1 VPLSIATVLK
11 SRIILLVVGIAVV
24 SWAGP
29 LIRLATEA
37 PPLVIAFWRT
47 AIASAVLLPLA
58 LTRRRR
64 EVGAL
69 TGKWW
74 AALVVSGGFLMLHF
88 ATWVASI
95 DLTTIAAS
103 VLLVTSAPI
112 WVSIASAAMGEPL
125 PVRGWAGVMLAVAGA
140 AVVGVAGISGG
151 SGALAGNLLALAGA
165 VAAAGYLIAGRRIRQ
180 SVSILTYAAGAYS
193 AAALFLLVAVLATS
207 APLFDYRPGTW
218 AAMLALALGPQLIGH
233 TIFNFLLGDLEA
245 WKVAAAVMGEP
256 VGSAIIA
263 AFLFAEIPGVLV
275 FPGALLLFI
284 GIGLA
289 VGAGGRRRVPAG

>member
-1 VPLSIATVLK
+1 MLK
-11 SRIILLVVGIAVV
+11 GRILLLVAGIAVV

-58 LTRRRR
+58 LIRRRG
-64 EVGAL
+64 EIKGL
-69 TGKWW
+69 TGSRW
-74 AALVVSGGFLMLHF
+74 AALTLAGAFLMLHF

-112 WVSIASAAMGEPL
+112 WVSLASAAMGEPL
-125 PVRGWAGVMLAVAGA
+125 PLRGWVGVALAVAGA
-140 AVVGVAGISGG
+140 AFVGVAGLSGG
-151 SGALAGNLLALAGA
+151 SGRLAGNLLALAGA

-180 SVSILTYAAGAYS
+180 SVSILTYAAVAYS
-193 AAALFLLVAVLATS
+193 ACALILLAAVLITG
-207 APLFDYRPGTW
+207 APLFNYSAGTW
-218 AAMLALALGPQLIGH
+218 GAMLGLALGPQLIGH

-245 WKVAAAVMGEP
+245 WKVAAAIMGEP

-275 FPGALLLFI
+275 LPGALLLFG
-284 GIGLA
+284 GIALA